1 MHQHQP
7 TVANRVAF
15 FFCCRLKLAA
25 SATPP
30 QESRGGSGWLGKHGL
45 RLLITITL
53 QIGFSQ
59 NLFSQTTTRAR
70 SPRDG
75 VMDQLKLRDGT
86 TLLGLAVTETP
97 PRLLVRTAWLK
108 AKSPTLLTNRVLPEV
123 KHQGELRNRFLRE
136 FLQQERVRL
145 ELTTPESQQRA
156 SLLKELEERLNPEDP
171 PLPRWIL
178 FQAAR
183 EQFRRGELQ
192 PVQRRE
198 VCRMALSYGIPDLEE
213 REWKSVVQEIRLQ
226 QAPPSILLPDISTA
240 SDTPSMEHLRDQI
253 LAAVDVRL
261 NTVTRLIQSGPVF
274 LDEQQRPDP
283 AALIQMALNQNLE
296 GTLQELLNEVGGAPS
311 STASSTQPSLDKAF
325 QLAERRSHRTL
336 IISNLQMQPSAG
348 QATVSQSL
356 YFRDADQQWK
366 LLFEV
371 IGKGSAANV
380 DPAQIQP
387 LENDPQIQQIVTVMQ
402 GLGINENQL
411 QVAFR
416 MGAVVQA
423 AQNSAATALASRI
436 QDLLTARWDA
446 GDALVRIQDAP

>member
-1 MHQHQP
+1 
-7 TVANRVAF
+7 
-15 FFCCRLKLAA
+15 
-25 SATPP
+25 
-30 QESRGGSGWLGKHGL
+30 
-45 RLLITITL
+45 
-53 QIGFSQ
+53 
-59 NLFSQTTTRAR
+59 
-70 SPRDG
+70 
-75 VMDQLKLRDGT
+75 
-86 TLLGLAVTETP
+86 
-97 PRLLVRTAWLK
+97 
-108 AKSPTLLTNRVLPEV
+108 
-123 KHQGELRNRFLRE
+123 
-136 FLQQERVRL
+136 
-145 ELTTPESQQRA
+145 
-156 SLLKELEERLNPEDP
+156 
-171 PLPRWIL
+171 
-178 FQAAR
+178 
-183 EQFRRGELQ
+183 
-192 PVQRRE
+192 
-198 VCRMALSYGIPDLEE
+198 
-213 REWKSVVQEIRLQ
+213 
-226 QAPPSILLPDISTA
+226 
-240 SDTPSMEHLRDQI
+240 MEHLRDQI

-402 GLGINENQL
+402 GLGIN
-411 QVAFR
+411 AFR